1 MATATPATG
10 DRADEPKVTG
20 DVIAFTKAAKKKQ
33 AAQATKKDAALPLN
47 TVVARDVEAA
57 LDDLGD
63 AVREMSLDDLIAVV
77 FKAANGTVEA
87 RNALA
92 RHEAMIHGGKP
103 RLTPMFQTI
112 PIYVIAAALS
122 RRLRTVRLSLAA
134 STTSGDDDDS
144 DGSGLLAV
152 YVDDPDSPGYG
163 THTLGTR
170 PITTAARYMCPGLSE
185 REVANVVTMMRESAP
200 RGVLNTDPN
209 LVAVANGI
217 FHHDTQTLHP
227 FTPEFVT
234 LTKTRVK
241 YVDDPV
247 NPKIDMPDG
256 GTWDVESW
264 ISDLF
269 DDEEVEQVIWEIISA
284 TLRPN
289 VAWGMS
295 PWFYSSRGRNGKGT
309 LLRMLTNMVPSASHS
324 INDLNKRFTLGS
336 LISSAPPSLIFADEN
351 DVNLYVASMARY
363 KELVTGDP
371 VPVER
376 KGVDGTTVRWRGVII
391 QCVNA
396 LPRVNDNTKS
406 LLRRVLLIP
415 FEKHFDGDDRTYI
428 KDDYLGRP
436 EVLEYVQHRALAMR
450 HTRLSE
456 PTVCRLVKNE
466 FAKQNDAVAAFWADT
481 QDLYTWEILPY
492 DYLYETFINWYK
504 TEHRGSPDRAPS
516 RRKFLQNLHPVV
528 DEREWKR
535 GQHRAKRSMTPLND
549 GLCGIGTDPE
559 EQTAIARRHIVKTDS
574 RVRGLRWVST
584 KTRDGDSALNRALDR
599 KMEAVGIDPADL
611 SDSDPTKTQ
620 AAWDR
625 FDRFEAADLI

>member
-1 MATATPATG
+1 MTTATAAPAAD

-20 DVIAFTKAAKKKQ
+20 DVIAFAERAKKKQ

-47 TVVARDVEAA
+47 TVVARDVAA
-57 LDDLGD
+57 VLDDLGD
-63 AVREMSLDDLIAVV
+63 AVREMSLDELIAVV

-92 RHEAMIHGGKP
+92 RQEAMIHGGKP

-122 RRLRTVRLSLAA
+122 RRLHTVRLSLAA
-134 STTSGDDDDS
+134 STASGDDDS

-163 THTLGTR
+163 TYTLGTR

-185 REVANVVTMMRESAP
+185 REVANVVTMMREAAP

-269 DDEEVEQVIWEIISA
+269 DDEEVEQLIWEIISA

-396 LPRVNDNTKS
+396 LPRVNDNTRS
-406 LLRRVLLIP
+406 LLRRVLLVP

-456 PTVCRLVKNE
+456 PAVCRLVKNE

-492 DYLYETFINWYK
+492 DYLYETFINWYRA
-504 TEHRGSPDRAPS
+504 EHRGSSDRAPS
-516 RRKFLQNLHPVV
+516 RRKFIQNLHPVV

-535 GQHRAKRSMTPLND
+535 GQHRAKRSMTPLSD
-549 GLCGIGTDPE
+549 GLRGIGTDPE
-559 EQTAIARRHIVKTDS
+559 EQTAIARRHMVKGDS

-584 KTRDGDSALNRALDR
+584 KTRDGYLAIDR
-599 KMEAVGIDPADL
+599 QLESIGIDPD
-611 SDSDPTKTQ
+611 DFSDPTKAK
-620 AAWDR
+620 AANDR
-625 FDRFEAADLI
+625 LERFETADLI